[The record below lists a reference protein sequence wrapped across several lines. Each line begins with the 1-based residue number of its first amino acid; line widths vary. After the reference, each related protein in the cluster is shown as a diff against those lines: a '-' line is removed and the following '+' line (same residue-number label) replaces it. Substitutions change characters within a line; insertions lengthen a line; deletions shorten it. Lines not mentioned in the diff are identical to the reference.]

1 MRWFHNSRCD
11 RRHLATANTVNFLCK
26 NQALFTYQEVRVS
39 CRLDLA
45 VRVRHRGE
53 QLAKLISH
61 TEPAFANGDVAS
73 GHRDPCYSDLG
84 GHKYH

>member
-1 MRWFHNSRCD
+1 M
-11 RRHLATANTVNFLCK
+11 
-26 NQALFTYQEVRVS
+26 S

-61 TEPAFANGDVAS
+61 IEPAFANGEWPPRSLLCDLSGPVPHKNEHGLDSLMKEFGAS
-73 GHRDPCYSDLG
+73 H
-84 GHKYH
+84 

>member
-1 MRWFHNSRCD
+1 M
-11 RRHLATANTVNFLCK
+11 
-26 NQALFTYQEVRVS
+26 S

-73 GHRDPCYSDLG
+73 GHRDPWTVDDALQGLG
-84 GHKYH
+84 IHIENNGAKY